1 MKSNVDVFVSI
12 LQSGIDIRVLS
23 NAVDINGKVEM
34 NATSTDMCKIHKV
47 DGSTLYDSFE
57 LSFNTV
63 DNTSISKVNNIDILT
78 SLNLKALDS
87 DVYKRDIDSGLNLKA
102 DKLNTNVKYDVD
114 VCLSI
119 FQAGTHRRV
128 PITVV
133 DSDGKFKINGVSN
146 AILKIQKV
154 DGSTVYDALD
164 SIIQYC

>member
-1 MKSNVDVFVSI
+1 MYTN
-12 LQSGIDIRVLS
+12 
-23 NAVDINGKVEM
+23 
-34 NATSTDMCKIHKV
+34 
-47 DGSTLYDSFE
+47 
-57 LSFNTV
+57 
-63 DNTSISKVNNIDILT
+63 
-78 SLNLKALDS
+78 
-87 DVYKRDIDSGLNLKA
+87 DIDSGLNLKA

-114 VCLSI
+114 VCLSF